1 MCFELLTDKNFQ
13 GEDFLKCSDLH
24 VDKETLFPLLKSDSS
39 LWFGFYAFLIG
50 QNFIMHKIILPHT

>member
-1 MCFELLTDKNFQ
+1 MKVRPGTTRTQVHVHLFFPMCFELLTDKNFQ

-39 LWFGFYAFLIG
+39 L
-50 QNFIMHKIILPHT
+50 